1 MSTRMSSAMA
11 HHILSQIIGRMF
23 LLLVSNP
30 GMTRHEARAI
40 AARQIAQE
48 QRAQRKASS
57 FTSRPQS
64 TANAGDALLAKL
76 FGIIQRMDAR
86 REPPPEGQP
95 LTGEL
100 ARPVSTVSAAMVR
113 KADPEPQPGL
123 SVVGIY
129 DGRTTGATLLSD
141 EEFPAA
147 MRSPIY
153 RNWIRSIETNERIAR
168 ERADARARARRRE

>member
-1 MSTRMSSAMA
+1 MTWFGDIRDRIVLAKFWTLVANPAMSGA
-11 HHILSQIIGRMF
+11 
-23 LLLVSNP
+23 
-30 GMTRHEARAI
+30 EAGKI
-40 AARQIAQE
+40 AARQVAREIAEERKQ
-48 QRAQRKASS
+48 QRKAN
-57 FTSRPQS
+57 RHPQPS
-64 TANAGDALLAKL
+64 TERDPLLARL
-76 FGIIQRMDAR
+76 FGIIQRMDQR
-86 REPPPEGQP
+86 REPPPEEQP

-100 ARPVSTVSAAMVR
+100 ARPVSTVSPAVVR

-129 DGRTTGATLLSD
+129 DGRTTGATLLGD

-153 RNWIRSIETNERIAR
+153 RNWVGSIETNERIAR